1 MGDAKAKK
9 AEVSQR
15 DLDKGLWVAAS
26 EGNLKEVQAL
36 KGKGANPTWFNPW
49 EPPGRGLQF
58 NALHVASGG
67 GHIEIVKY
75 LVETCKVDFRA
86 KCQYGET
93 ALEYAEGRDRGS
105 KGKEAVVAFLK
116 EVDKAHLE
124 KLRLQH
130 EEEEKKRLDDL
141 KKSKEAVKGG
151 AKATKGAAKKSE
163 PKDAYPVSAK

>member
-1 MGDAKAKK
+1 MGDAKAKQ

-36 KGKGANPTWFNPW
+36 KGKGANPMWFNPW
-49 EPPGRGLQF
+49 EPPGRGMQF

-86 KCQYGET
+86 KCR
-93 ALEYAEGRDRGS
+93 ALAAPTCLSLRSHAAQCSCCFREQNTVRLLSSTPRAAIAEA
-105 KGKEAVVAFLK
+105 KERWLPRSLSNLRRCLRAVC
-116 EVDKAHLE
+116 H
-124 KLRLQH
+124 
-130 EEEEKKRLDDL
+130 
-141 KKSKEAVKGG
+141 
-151 AKATKGAAKKSE
+151 
-163 PKDAYPVSAK
+163 